1 MSSVHCFDV
10 QVWSNIFCFLNV
22 THLEQL
28 ILAGDHKVSKECI
41 EAIRCLSVTCLPLEC
56 FVLSRAI
63 VENIKSLS
71 ITTWMVRGNVERILD
86 WVAKSRLEK
95 LSLHTIL
102 GAFHLVLPSTL
113 RKLRI
118 TGHIIG
124 DYPLVMGDVKLSHLK
139 IDIDPANLP
148 EVAQNYVEL
157 LVMSSVETLESLSL
171 GYDTPTAQDMS
182 GHKRL
187 SRFET
192 DLPYFAV
199 NQYKPPPAVHHLT
212 VKTVCCHLYSI
223 ESTLPFF
230 GSSIVHLTIDGKL
243 LGISCLDISHHGH
256 IRVLTI
262 YSLAKVLCA
271 PNNHLDIICQF
282 PPRNIINRGKG
293 TVSIQSE
300 HIAFRMGNLLEP
312 AIIQM
317 LSWSHLR
324 HLHFEYHEYAPMT
337 FIDTDNSVLSMA
349 VNVKS
354 LFINSDTYGYYANRD
369 GAKFFALFPKLQVL
383 HWSMTFDLCR
393 QISASRFCFPPS
405 VTDLA
410 ITITDNTLLNPFG
423 AAALFDSMKHV
434 PQKMVLSGLP
444 FMPCIISLCNRSP
457 SPLQLEYKCSMA
469 SYDPETWEEDNI
481 PTFVPSRHVRSA
493 TFEFGPQWRGKSL
506 LNRIFG
512 LLYHDDI
519 CAAIYCA
526 P

>member
-10 QVWSNIFCFLNV
+10 QVWSNIFCFLNA

-41 EAIRCLSVTCLPLEC
+41 GAIRCLSVTCLPLEC

-63 VENIKSLS
+63 VANIKSLS

-102 GAFHLVLPSTL
+102 GAFQLVLPSTL
-113 RKLRI
+113 KKLRI

-124 DYPLVMGDVKLSHLK
+124 DYPLMVGDAKLSHLK

-171 GYDTPTAQDMS
+171 GYDTPTARDMS

-187 SRFET
+187 SRFKT
-192 DLPYFAV
+192 DLHRFAV
-199 NQYKPPPAVHHLT
+199 N
-212 VKTVCCHLYSI
+212 LYF
-223 ESTLPFF
+223 EPTLSFF
-230 GSSIVHLTIDGKL
+230 GSSVVHLTLDGPPL
-243 LGISCLDISHHGH
+243 DILCLDISHYGH
-256 IRVLTI
+256 IQLLTI

-271 PNNHLDIICQF
+271 PNNHLDIMCQF
-282 PPRNIINRGKG
+282 PPRTITNRGKG
-293 TVSIQSE
+293 TVSVKSE
-300 HIAFRMGNLLEP
+300 HIAFRMGNLPEP

-317 LSWSHLR
+317 LSWSHLQ

-337 FIDTDNSVLSMA
+337 FIDTDNSVLGMA

-410 ITITDNTLLNPFG
+410 ITITDNTLQNPFG

-469 SYDPETWEEDNI
+469 SNDPETWEEDNT

-512 LLYHDDI
+512 SLYHDDI